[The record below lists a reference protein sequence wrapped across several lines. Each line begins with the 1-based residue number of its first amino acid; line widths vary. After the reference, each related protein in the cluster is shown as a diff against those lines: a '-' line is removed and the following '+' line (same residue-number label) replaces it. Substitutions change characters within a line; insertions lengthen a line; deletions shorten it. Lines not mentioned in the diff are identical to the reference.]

1 LRVFLYGSLM
11 DPAVFA
17 AVAGTAAPL
26 AAARPALLAGWRRVT
41 LRGTAYPTLV
51 QARGGAT
58 DGLLVTLSPSLLP
71 RLHAYEGGLYR
82 FLPVRV
88 LSEGHLVAA
97 RAWIARTDRADRAR
111 PWSPGWASPLRLP

>member
-51 QARGGAT
+51 EARGEAT
-58 DGLLVTLSPSLLP
+58 DGLVVILPPALLP
-71 RLHAYEGGLYR
+71 RLHAYEGRLYR
-82 FLPVRV
+82 FLPLRVR
-88 LSEGHLVAA
+88 SEGRLVAA
-97 RAWIARTDRADRAR
+97 RAWIARPDRADRMK
-111 PWSPGWASPLRLP
+111 PWSPR